1 MTTPIVPSITDGQ
14 LAELESSYE
23 HAYCTIPGSLIAAL
37 VLRLRA
43 AEADAARYRWLIRQ
57 SWFQS
62 AFDRFDP
69 DDGGIQARFERE
81 ADRIISASME
91 QSK

>member
-37 VLRLRA
+37 VIRLRC
-43 AEADAARYRWLIRQ
+43 AEKDAARYRWLRDSGYLY
-57 SWFQS
+57 SWTDLHVCDEHRS
-62 AFDRFDP
+62 AEITDQTID
-69 DDGGIQARFERE
+69 
-81 ADRIISASME
+81 SAME